1 MKLKSLVLFL
11 LVTMVSTLLAFGQE
25 APAPVWGDSHANAV
39 LTRPIDE
46 AVLVMLH
53 GNTRPEANAAND
65 RGRVP
70 DSFLM
75 PHMLLQ
81 LQRPAKQ
88 QQELDQ
94 FLQQIHDP
102 NSPNFHRWLTARE
115 FGERFGIAAEDIQ
128 TITNWLQSHGFKL
141 DAVYAN
147 GTVIS
152 FSGTA
157 GQVRR
162 AFHTEIHRLEVNGEK
177 HIANMS
183 DPYIPA
189 ALSPAVAGVVSLNDF
204 RPHPMNRPKTD
215 FSVGGGLYLVVP
227 ADLAT
232 IYNLKPLFAAG
243 YSGQGQTIVVVED
256 TDVYSTNDWTTFRQT
271 LGLSSYS
278 SGSFTQIHPSGSG
291 SNSCSDPGVNSDD
304 GEAILDAE
312 WASATA
318 PSAAIQLASCA
329 DTTVFGGHLALLNLL
344 NASNPPAIVSISYG
358 TSETALGA
366 AYNNFVNQ
374 LHEQAVSEGVSVFV
388 SSGDQAAAVSDRG
401 AEVATHGINVN
412 GFASTPYNV
421 AVGGTDFGDTYE
433 NAASTY
439 WSTTNGATYGSARSY
454 IPEIPWN
461 DSCASQLIAHYL
473 TGSSVTYGSSGF
485 CNSYDGSYLLNVM
498 GGSGGPSGCA
508 TGSPASSGVVGG
520 SCAGYAKPSWQSVL
534 GNPHDGVRDLPD
546 VSLFAANGF
555 WMHYYVVCYSDTN
568 NGGSSCAGT
577 PDTWSG
583 FGGTSISSP
592 IMASMQALV
601 NQATRGRWGNPNPL
615 YYAIAAAE
623 YGSTGSP
630 ACNSSLGNAVASG
643 CVFYDVTA
651 GDMDAPC
658 IGSVNCYLP
667 SGEVGVLSTS
677 DSAYQPA
684 FAATTGWDFATGI
697 GTVNAYNLVATAVAI
712 VSPPVVKLSAG
723 SLVFGTQL
731 FNTVSAKQSLTLS
744 NTGKNPLVISS
755 LKIAGGNASDF
766 NLSQNCPSSLAAGA
780 ACTLS
785 VTFKPTAA
793 GTRNSSIAVTDNAQG
808 SPQTVS
814 LTGTGTVVVLSP
826 TSLSFGTLPVGS
838 LSKPQTVTLSNKGTT
853 ALSLSSLLIGG
864 ADAADF
870 SKTTTCGSSLAAANS
885 CTVTVTFKPRA
896 KGARTATLQFT
907 DNGGASPQ
915 SVALAGTGS

>member
-1 MKLKSLVLFL
+1 
-11 LVTMVSTLLAFGQE
+11 VSGLLAFGQE
-25 APAPVWGDSHANAV
+25 TQPVWGGAQASAM
-39 LTRPIDE
+39 LTQPIDD
-46 AVLVMLH
+46 AVLVKLH

-65 RGRVP
+65 RGQVA
-70 DSFLM
+70 DSFRM
-75 PHMLLQ
+75 PQMLLQ
-81 LQRPAKQ
+81 LRRPAKQ

-94 FLQQIHDP
+94 FIQQLHDP
-102 NSPNFHRWLTARE
+102 NSPNFHRWLTSRE
-115 FGERFGIAAEDIQ
+115 FGERFGLAPEDIQ
-128 TITNWLQSHGFKL
+128 IISGWLQSHGFKL
-141 DAVYAN
+141 DAAYPN
-147 GTVIS
+147 GTVVS
-152 FSGTA
+152 FSGTV
-157 GQVRR
+157 GQVRQ
-162 AFHTEIHRLEVNGEK
+162 AFHTEIHRLEVGGAK

-189 ALSPAVAGVVSLNDF
+189 ALAPAVAGVVSFNDF

-215 FSVGGGLYLVVP
+215 FSVGDGLYLVAP

-232 IYNLKPLFAAG
+232 IYNLNPLFAAG

-256 TDVYSTNDWTTFRQT
+256 TDVYSTNDWATFRRI
-271 LGLSSYS
+271 LGLSGYS
-278 SGSFTQIHPSGSG
+278 SGSFTQVHPAGSG
-291 SNSCSDPGVNSDD
+291 GNRCSDPGVNGDD

-312 WASATA
+312 WASAAA
-318 PSAAIQLASCA
+318 PSAAIQLASCT

-344 NASNPPAIVSISYG
+344 NGSSAPPAIVSISYG
-358 TSETALGA
+358 TSESALGA

-374 LHEQAVSEGVSVFV
+374 LHQQAVAEGVSVFV

-433 NAASTY
+433 SATSSY
-439 WSTTNGATYGSARSY
+439 WGATNGRTYGSARSY

-461 DSCASQLIAHYL
+461 DSCASELVARYVS
-473 TGSSVTYGSSGF
+473 GSGITYGSAGF
-485 CNSYDGSYLLNVM
+485 CNSYYGSYLLNVV

-508 TGSPASSGVVGG
+508 TGSPAGSGAVGG
-520 SCAGYAKPSWQSVL
+520 SCAGYAKPSWQSVF

-546 VSLFAANGF
+546 VSLFASNGF

-592 IMASMQALV
+592 IMAAMQALV

-623 YGSTGSP
+623 YGSTGNP
-630 ACNSSLGNAVASG
+630 NCNSSLGNTVASG

-651 GDMDAPC
+651 GDMDVPC
-658 IGSVNCYLP
+658 MGSVNCYLP

-677 DSAYQPA
+677 NSAYQPA
-684 FAATTGWDFATGI
+684 YAATTGWDFATGI
-697 GTVNAYNLVATAVAI
+697 GTVNAYNLVGTAVAI
-712 VSPPVVKLSAG
+712 VSPVAKLSAG
-723 SLVFGTQL
+723 NLVFGTQL
-731 FNTVSAKQSLTLS
+731 FNTSSAKQSLTLS
-744 NTGKNPLVISS
+744 NVGKNPLVISS

-766 NLSQNCPSSLAAGA
+766 SLSQNCPSSLAAGA

-785 VTFKPTAA
+785 VTFKPTAV
-793 GTRNSSIAVTDNAQG
+793 GTRNSSIVVTDNAQG
-808 SPQTVS
+808 SPQSVS
-814 LTGTGTVVVLSP
+814 LTGSGTVVVLSP
-826 TSLSFGTLPVGS
+826 VNLSFGSLPVGTT
-838 LSKPQTVTLSNKGTT
+838 SKAQTVTLSNKGTS
-853 ALSLSSLLIGG
+853 ALSLSSLQIVG

-870 SKTTTCGSSLAAANS
+870 SKTTTCSTSLTAAKS
-885 CTVTVTFKPRA
+885 CTVTVSFKPRA
-896 KGARTATLQFT
+896 KGARAATLQFS

-915 SVALAGTGS
+915 TVALAGTGS

>member
-11 LVTMVSTLLAFGQE
+11 LVTVVSTLLAFGQE
-25 APAPVWGDSHANAV
+25 IQPVWVGSQASALLTQPLNDAV
-39 LTRPIDE
+39 LIR
-46 AVLVMLH
+46 LH
-53 GNTRPEANAAND
+53 GNTRPEANTAND
-65 RGRVP
+65 RGRVA
-70 DSFLM
+70 DKFLM

-88 QQELDQ
+88 EQDLEQ
-94 FLQQIHDP
+94 FLNQIHDP

-115 FGERFGIAAEDIQ
+115 FGERFGLAPEDIR
-128 TITNWLQSHGFKL
+128 TISGWLQSHGFKL
-141 DAVYAN
+141 DAIYPN

-189 ALSPAVAGVVSLNDF
+189 ALAPAVAGVVSLNDF

-215 FSVGGGLYLVVP
+215 FTVGDGLYLVVP

-232 IYNLKPLFAAG
+232 IYNLNPLFAAG

-256 TDVYSTNDWTTFRQT
+256 TDVYSTNDWATFRQT

-278 SGSFTQIHPSGSG
+278 SGSFTQIHPAGSG
-291 SNSCSDPGVNSDD
+291 SNTCNDPGVNGDD

-312 WASATA
+312 WASAAA

-344 NASNPPAIVSISYG
+344 NGNSAPPAIVSISYG

-374 LHEQAVSEGVSVFV
+374 LHEQAVAEGVSVFV

-439 WSTTNGATYGSARSY
+439 WGATNGATYGSARSY

-473 TGSSVTYGSSGF
+473 SGSSVTYGNSGF
-485 CNSYDGSYLLNVM
+485 CNSYYGSYLLNVV

-508 TGSPASSGVVGG
+508 TGSPASSDVVGG
-520 SCAGYAKPSWQSVL
+520 SCAGYTKPSWQSVL

-555 WMHYYVVCYSDTN
+555 WMHYYVVCYSDLN
-568 NGGSSCAGT
+568 YGGSSCAGN
-577 PDTWSG
+577 PDTWAG

-592 IMASMQALV
+592 IMAAMQALV
-601 NQATRGRWGNPNPL
+601 NQATRARWGNPNPL

-623 YGSTGSP
+623 YGSTGNA

-643 CVFYDVTA
+643 CVFYDVIA

-677 DSAYQPA
+677 NSAYQPA
-684 FAATTGWDFATGI
+684 FAATT
-697 GTVNAYNLVATAVAI
+697 
-712 VSPPVVKLSAG
+712 
-723 SLVFGTQL
+723 
-731 FNTVSAKQSLTLS
+731 
-744 NTGKNPLVISS
+744 
-755 LKIAGGNASDF
+755 
-766 NLSQNCPSSLAAGA
+766 
-780 ACTLS
+780 
-785 VTFKPTAA
+785 
-793 GTRNSSIAVTDNAQG
+793 
-808 SPQTVS
+808 
-814 LTGTGTVVVLSP
+814 
-826 TSLSFGTLPVGS
+826 
-838 LSKPQTVTLSNKGTT
+838 
-853 ALSLSSLLIGG
+853 
-864 ADAADF
+864 
-870 SKTTTCGSSLAAANS
+870 
-885 CTVTVTFKPRA
+885 
-896 KGARTATLQFT
+896 
-907 DNGGASPQ
+907 
-915 SVALAGTGS
+915 

>member
-1 MKLKSLVLFL
+1 MKLKSLVLYL
-11 LVTMVSTLLAFGQE
+11 LVTAVSAPLAFAQE
-25 APAPVWGDSHANAV
+25 VQPVSEGSHASAV
-39 LTRPIDE
+39 LTRVVDE
-46 AVLVMLH
+46 AVLVKLE
-53 GNTRPEANAAND
+53 GSTRPEANAAND
-65 RGRVP
+65 RGRVAE
-70 DSFLM
+70 SFRM

-88 QQELDQ
+88 QQELERL
-94 FLQQIHDP
+94 LQQLHEAK
-102 NSPNFHRWLTARE
+102 SPNFHRWLTSRE
-115 FGERFGIAAEDIQ
+115 FGERFALAPEDIQ
-128 TITNWLQSHGFKL
+128 TISGWLESHGFTI
-141 DAVYAN
+141 DAVYPN

-157 GQVRR
+157 GQVRS

-183 DPYIPA
+183 DPYIPV
-189 ALSPAVAGVVSLNDF
+189 ALAPAVAGVVSLNDF

-215 FSVGGGLYLVVP
+215 FSVGDGLYLVAP

-232 IYNLKPLFAAG
+232 IYNLNPLFSAG

-256 TDVYSTNDWTTFRQT
+256 TDVYSTNDWATFRQT
-271 LGLSSYS
+271 FGLTHYS
-278 SGSFTQIHPSGSG
+278 SGSFTQVHPTGSG
-291 SNSCSDPGVNSDD
+291 SNSCIDPGVNGDD

-312 WASATA
+312 WASAAA

-344 NASNPPAIVSISYG
+344 NGSSAPPAIVSISYG
-358 TSETALGA
+358 TSETYLGA

-374 LHEQAVSEGVSVFV
+374 LHEQAVAEGVSVFV

-421 AVGGTDFGDTYE
+421 AVGGTDFGDTYQ
-433 NAASTY
+433 NTTSSY
-439 WSTTNGATYGSARSY
+439 WGATNTATYGSALSY

-461 DSCASQLIAHYL
+461 DSCASQLTAHYVS
-473 TGSSVTYGSSGF
+473 GSSLTYGSGGF
-485 CNSYDGSYLLNVM
+485 CNSYYGSYLLNVV

-508 TGSPASSGVVGG
+508 TGNPAGSGIVGG
-520 SCAGYAKPSWQSVL
+520 SCAGYAKPSWQSVY
-534 GNPHDGVRDLPD
+534 GNPRDGVRDLPD
-546 VSLFAANGF
+546 VSLFASNGF

-568 NGGSSCAGT
+568 NGGSSCAGN

-592 IMASMQALV
+592 IMAAMQALV
-601 NQATRGRWGNPNPL
+601 NQATRDHWGNPNPL

-623 YGSTGSP
+623 YGNSGSA
-630 ACNSSLGNAVASG
+630 ACNSSLGNGAASG

-658 IGSVNCYLP
+658 IGSVNCYRP
-667 SGEVGVLSTS
+667 SGTVGVLSTS
-677 DSAYQPA
+677 DSAYDPA

-712 VSPPVVKLSAG
+712 VSPPVAKLSTG

-731 FNTVSAKQSLTLS
+731 FDTASARQSLTLS
-744 NTGKNPLVISS
+744 NTGKSPLVISS

-766 NLSQNCPSSLAAGA
+766 SLSQNCPSSLAAGA
-780 ACTLS
+780 GFAHS
-785 VTFKPTAA
+785 A
-793 GTRNSSIAVTDNAQG
+793 
-808 SPQTVS
+808 
-814 LTGTGTVVVLSP
+814 
-826 TSLSFGTLPVGS
+826 
-838 LSKPQTVTLSNKGTT
+838 
-853 ALSLSSLLIGG
+853 
-864 ADAADF
+864 
-870 SKTTTCGSSLAAANS
+870 
-885 CTVTVTFKPRA
+885 
-896 KGARTATLQFT
+896 
-907 DNGGASPQ
+907 
-915 SVALAGTGS
+915 